1 MAMRKSLDE
10 IVESEDIESSSDA
23 HIQRQKSRT
32 TSEIITEVSSEK
44 SVATIEPLKATEI
57 EPAVVKKIEFMKTPV
72 FNHIWTLVLEFLK
85 LKAVTRFQG
94 VATKFYNLLV
104 PKILER
110 TTNNSL
116 PKMSRSK
123 YLF

>member
-44 SVATIEPLKATEI
+44 SVATIEPL
-57 EPAVVKKIEFMKTPV
+57 
-72 FNHIWTLVLEFLK
+72 
-85 LKAVTRFQG
+85 
-94 VATKFYNLLV
+94 
-104 PKILER
+104 
-110 TTNNSL
+110 
-116 PKMSRSK
+116 
-123 YLF
+123 